1 MTSLDGPEN
10 GATNAK
16 RFQEEMT
23 SWKKRRTQ
31 VRKQITNARNEI
43 DGIFSS
49 QSSRGAV
56 KGLVEQLQQLH
67 RESSKIHTE
76 ITSNEE
82 DGTKNDKQEVI
93 NLRYIQNSGE
103 TFDRVQTYLN
113 YRLNDPASEVD
124 LEDP

>member
-1 MTSLDGPEN
+1 
-10 GATNAK
+10 
-16 RFQEEMT
+16 MT

-82 DGTKNDKQEVI
+82 DGTKNDKQEAI